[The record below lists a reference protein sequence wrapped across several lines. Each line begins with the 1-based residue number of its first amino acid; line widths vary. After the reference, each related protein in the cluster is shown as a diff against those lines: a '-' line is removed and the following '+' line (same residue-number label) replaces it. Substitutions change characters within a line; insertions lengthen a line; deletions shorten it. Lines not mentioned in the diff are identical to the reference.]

1 MIIKQSFFKS
11 FCKICRSL
19 GTSADVNEILNL
31 LVQNVIETMDGKAA
45 CIFLA
50 DEEKDIFVP
59 AAEKGLSKSY
69 YHTRPK
75 HARKIVEDILKGGHI
90 FIYDATSESD
100 PLAGDCE
107 AKKAEGIASI
117 LVVPVIVRDKA
128 IGVLSLYTST
138 PRNFTSDEIEFLS
151 AVAEQG
157 GMALEQTRLME
168 QIRENN
174 RLFFSISSKINSSLD
189 VKEVLNTFASEVA
202 RFFDLK
208 ALTIRLL
215 SEDKKSLKLMTSY
228 GLSAE
233 YLNKGPISLEKNIN
247 KVLSGNIIAVKDALA
262 DKRVQYKKEKK
273 EEGLAS
279 ILYSPIRV
287 GDRVIGL
294 ITLYSKAIR
303 EFTEDEITMVNALAL
318 QGGLAIQ
325 NASLHLA
332 LKDEMKGLKDDI
344 WSHRMWF

>member
-1 MIIKQSFFKS
+1 MIRKQSFFQS
-11 FCKICRSL
+11 FCKICRVL
-19 GTSADVNEILNL
+19 GTSADVNEILDL
-31 LVQNVIETMDGKAA
+31 LIQNVIDTMDGKAA

-59 AAEKGLSKSY
+59 AAEKGLSKNY

-75 HARKIVEDILKGGHI
+75 HARKMVEDILKGGHI
-90 FIYDATSESD
+90 FIYDATSD

-107 AKKAEGIASI
+107 SKKAEGIASI
-117 LVVPVIVRDKA
+117 LVVPVMVKDKA

-157 GMALEQTRLME
+157 GMALEHARLLE

-174 RLFFSISSKINSSLD
+174 KLFFSISSKINSSLD
-189 VKEVLNTFASEVA
+189 VKKVLNIFASEIA
-202 RFFDLK
+202 HFFDLK

-215 SEDKKSLKLMTSY
+215 SEDKKGLQLVTSY
-228 GLSAE
+228 GLSTK
-233 YLNKGPISLEKNIN
+233 YLNKGAISMGKNIN
-247 KVLSGNIIAVKDALA
+247 KVLDGNIIAVKDALS
-262 DKRVQYKKEKK
+262 DQRIQYKKEKQ

-279 ILYSPIRV
+279 MLYAPVMAGEKI
-287 GDRVIGL
+287 IGVM
-294 ITLYSKAIR
+294 TLYSGTIR
-303 EFTEDEITMVNALAL
+303 EFTEDEITMVTALAL